1 MAGMNEAFIENY
13 RFLARYNHWINQ
25 RLYAAGETLSD
36 DERKLERGAF
46 FGSLHRT
53 LNHLV
58 VADQIWLRRFA
69 QCGLDHGITFASLG
83 SAVLDLPPGSQLGTV
98 LFDDWAA
105 LRAKREQL
113 DAAIEA
119 WVADMPADYP
129 QFTMAYSNTKGVQR
143 AHPAWQAMTH
153 FFNHQTHH
161 RGQASTLLMQAGVDV
176 GVTDLIAL
184 I

>member
-1 MAGMNEAFIENY
+1 MAGMNEAFIDNY
-13 RFLARYNHWINQ
+13 RFLAKYNRWMNQ
-25 RLYAAGETLSD
+25 RLYAACETLGD
-36 DERKLERGAF
+36 EERKRERGAF

-69 QCGLDHGITFASLG
+69 QCGLDHGITLAGLD
-83 SAVLDLPPGSQLGTV
+83 SAVLDLPPGSQLDTV
-98 LFDDWAA
+98 LFDGWDE

-113 DAAIEA
+113 DAAIETWMA
-119 WVADMPADYP
+119 GLPETYS
-129 QFTMAYSNTKGVQR
+129 QLTMRYSNSKGVQR
-143 AHPAWQAMTH
+143 EHPAWQAMTH

-161 RGQASTLLMQAGVDV
+161 RGQATTLLAQAGMDV

-184 I
+184 V